1 MMHSIIPK
9 GICQEIERLQRR
21 FIWTE
26 NAGERKFHN
35 VGWHIL
41 CKPKILGGL
50 GFKSLFL
57 MNEAFMLKSLWRLVV
72 DNDTLWARVLLNKY
86 DKGRQFPGEMK
97 VKGSDS
103 QFWKNLKKMKMIFD
117 KNTRFSI
124 SNDKSTR
131 LWDDPWV
138 ENDPLREHLTSNK
151 ILVELRNMTVIEA
164 MEQNNDWNY
173 PLLKN
178 HLPDIIINK

>member
-1 MMHSIIPK
+1 
-9 GICQEIERLQRR
+9 
-21 FIWTE
+21 
-26 NAGERKFHN
+26 
-35 VGWHIL
+35 
-41 CKPKILGGL
+41 
-50 GFKSLFL
+50 
-57 MNEAFMLKSLWRLVV
+57 MNEAFMLKSFWRLVV